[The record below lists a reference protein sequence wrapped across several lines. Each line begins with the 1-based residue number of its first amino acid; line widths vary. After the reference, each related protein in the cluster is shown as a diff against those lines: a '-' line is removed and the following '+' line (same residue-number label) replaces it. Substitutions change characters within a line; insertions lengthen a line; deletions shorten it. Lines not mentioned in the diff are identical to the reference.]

1 MWLNLDEKLFNEA
14 VAEGRTDVAIHMVR
28 EAMARTAPGPH
39 DQAYRDQVNVI
50 EGELECDDDAVVS
63 MSDDL
68 GAYVMTW
75 TWVSDLEAG
84 LEKEC
89 PDCGEIVSLRALECD
104 CGSVFG
110 DVLNAQA

>member
-1 MWLNLDEKLFNEA
+1 MWIDLNEA
-14 VAEGRTDVAIHMVR
+14 LFRAAVLEGHKDVAIHMVL
-28 EAMARTAPGPH
+28 EAMRPPGPY

-50 EGELECDDDAVVS
+50 EGELECDDDAAVS

-89 PDCGEIVSLRALECD
+89 PDCGEVVSLRADVCD
-104 CGSVFG
+104 CGSVFPSRE
-110 DVLNAQA
+110 DLDA